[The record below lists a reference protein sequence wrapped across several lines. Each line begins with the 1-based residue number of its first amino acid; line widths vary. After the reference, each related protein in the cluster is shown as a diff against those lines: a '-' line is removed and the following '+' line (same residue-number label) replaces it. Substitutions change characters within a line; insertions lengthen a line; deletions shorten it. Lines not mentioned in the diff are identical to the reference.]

1 MSFSD
6 KPIED
11 VNVTKRTWWK
21 TTRFVLL
28 LAVACVIVGGVMANT
43 AQTSGGKVRI
53 AKVSFPTESGLIE
66 TGLLYIPRNATAKTP
81 ACGVVTIEGYINT
94 LDTMDS
100 FAVEMARRGCVVL
113 NVNQT
118 GQGTS
123 EGPSFTDSFGGPAA
137 LAYLDGLL
145 IVKHN
150 DIGLIGHS
158 MGGWASVLAA
168 GEVPADYRSVVL
180 VSSSTS
186 TPGLEPIPGT
196 PTFPRNIEV
205 IEAKY
210 SEFSDLMWAV
220 PKGSEIPSSPRLEAL
235 FGTKSTVVQGRTYGS
250 IADGTG
256 RKLYLQG
263 TTHPG
268 MTFDPAVTQH
278 AIACEQP
285 ACRKP
290 GLALG

>member
-1 MSFSD
+1 MSVSD
-6 KPIED
+6 QSKESGSA
-11 VNVTKRTWWK
+11 TKRVWWK
-21 TTRFVLL
+21 TTRLVLV
-28 LAVACVIVGGVMANT
+28 LAVVCIIGGGIMANT
-43 AQTSGGKVRI
+43 AQTSGGQVRI
-53 AKVSFPTESGLIE
+53 TKVSFPTESGLIE

-113 NVNQT
+113 DVNQT

-168 GEVPADYRSVVL
+168 AR
-180 VSSSTS
+180 
-186 TPGLEPIPGT
+186 
-196 PTFPRNIEV
+196 
-205 IEAKY
+205 
-210 SEFSDLMWAV
+210 W
-220 PKGSEIPSSPRLEAL
+220 
-235 FGTKSTVVQGRTYGS
+235 
-250 IADGTG
+250 
-256 RKLYLQG
+256 
-263 TTHPG
+263 
-268 MTFDPAVTQH
+268 
-278 AIACEQP
+278 CW
-285 ACRKP
+285 
-290 GLALG
+290 